1 MFHTELHAAPER
13 QRKPSTCSRAP
24 GLLTEDQV
32 RSMSEDQ
39 YMNPAQLEFFTSRL
53 IKLEDDL
60 VSRARR
66 ADAEIATSALEADPV
81 DRASVEEEHRMAL
94 GTRARDAAQLV
105 EVRAALARIASG
117 DFGYCNETGDPIG
130 IARLLI
136 QPTTVLT
143 TEAQQRQESRTR
155 RYRA

>member
-1 MFHTELHAAPER
+1 MFHTELHAAPKR
-13 QRKPSTCSRAP
+13 QRKPNTRSRAP

-32 RSMSEDQ
+32 RTMSDDQ

-53 IKLEDDL
+53 IKIEDDL
-60 VSRARR
+60 VNRARR
-66 ADAEIATSALEADPV
+66 ADAEIATSAVEADPV
-81 DRASVEEEHRMAL
+81 DRASVEEEHRLAL
-94 GTRARDAAQLV
+94 GNRARDAVQLL

-130 IARLLI
+130 VARLLI